1 MADESNVI
9 YLGRCNTYNLAY
21 ANALSEAGFNVINIT
36 ELQDSFLEKANEVG
50 IIIIDST
57 VGEVGRIELLLSELR
72 AEDRITIAVVPDE
85 DESYASELSVR
96 FLKAGAGDT
105 VTASGDTEVF
115 LARLTTLMR
124 LSGRDIA
131 NVRSKA
137 ALNSEYTLDVGDVVD
152 HYRLDVVLGIGGM
165 GVVYKATD
173 LNLDRSVA
181 LKILPSGVNLKESL
195 IKRFLREGEIMAHLQ
210 VPEAVRIYDVGSKP
224 LNYIVMEL
232 ISGVDLENILLER
245 LFSPKEAVRVV
256 SGLAKALYKIH
267 EAGVIHRDLKPSNI
281 LLDSRGRWRILDFGI
296 SKLMDAELTLT
307 RPGAV
312 MGTPDYMAPE
322 QIDDKAGPI
331 DARTD
336 IYAMGIMMYEM
347 MTGKVPFKE
356 TGFVNVLK
364 EIVFG
369 NPISLRRE
377 IPDIDVN
384 LDKIVRKATSRK
396 QKDRYQN
403 MQEMAQALDALNVN
417 QPSYGVI
424 KRS

>member
-21 ANALSEAGFNVINIT
+21 ANALSEAGFNVINLT
-36 ELQDSFLEKANEVG
+36 ELQDSFLQKANEAG
-50 IIIIDST
+50 IIIIDSS
-57 VGEVGRIELLLSELR
+57 VDEAGRIELLLSELS
-72 AEDRITIAVVPDE
+72 AEDRITIVVVPDE
-85 DESYASELSVR
+85 DESCAAEMSVR

-124 LSGRDIA
+124 MSGRDIA
-131 NVRSKA
+131 GVRSKA

-152 HYRLDVVLGIGGM
+152 HYRLDAVLGIGGM
-165 GVVYKATD
+165 GVVYKAVD

-181 LKILPSGVNLKESL
+181 IKILPSGVNLKESL

-232 ISGVDLENILLER
+232 ISGIDLENILLER

-267 EAGVIHRDLKPSNI
+267 EAGVVHRDLKPSNI

-369 NPISLRRE
+369 NPISLRKE

-384 LDKIVRKATSRK
+384 LDNIVRKATCRK

-403 MQEMAQALDALNVN
+403 MQEMAQALDALNVD
-417 QPSYGVI
+417 QPSYGAV